1 MKIAIKKV
9 PHKEVVKQR
18 FLQNQRKITMSFVF
32 VLLCILVILFV
43 YVYQSM
49 ELVALVNE
57 EAIEKRKLA
66 VQEKLLEGYLQQQV
80 SLSSLQRVE
89 FIAKEQL
96 GMVEPDQESVVYIE
110 K

>member
-1 MKIAIKKV
+1 MKIKIKKT
-9 PHKEVVKQR
+9 PHKEVLKQR
-18 FLQNQRKITMSFVF
+18 FLQNQKKITMSFIF
-32 VLLCILVILFV
+32 VLLCISSLLFI

-49 ELVALVNE
+49 ELVSLVNE
-57 EAIEKRKLA
+57 EAIEKKKIA
-66 VQEKLLEGYLQQQV
+66 TQEKLLESFLQQQV

-96 GMVEPDQESVVYIE
+96 GMVEPDESSVIYLE

>member
-9 PHKEVVKQR
+9 PHKEIVKQR
-18 FLQNQRKITMSFVF
+18 FLQNQRKITISFIF
-32 VLLCILVILFV
+32 VLLCVSSLLFI

-57 EAIEKRKLA
+57 EAIEKKA
-66 VQEKLLEGYLQQQV
+66 IVTQEKLLESYLQQQV

-96 GMVEPDQESVVYIE
+96 GLVEPDQNSVLYIE